1 MDDEKFV
8 IDPLNDFQL
17 FQDEKQSYFFANVD
31 GYGVEGTGSIENTA
45 KPYVQD
51 KDGNPGVVTGNHMNG
66 IPRDDNDEN
75 TYNTSDPELDPEF
88 TYEETTGESEDE
100 GGEDTPEP

>member
-17 FQDEKQSYFFANVD
+17 FQDENQSYFFAND
-31 GYGVEGTGSIENTA
+31 DTYGVEGTGPIENTA

-51 KDGNPGVVTGNHMNG
+51 KDGNPGVVTGKPMNG
-66 IPRDDNDEN
+66 VPRDDNDEN

-88 TYEETTGESEDE
+88 TYEETKGESEDE